1 MTEEKNMPAFPCG
14 VSQDHNNDLCEPAAW
29 RLSKLEIFAMHAPEI
44 PYWFVDK
51 RKNEEHDN
59 YFYCLEFDKNL
70 FFEWR
75 RYYAEQ
81 MIEEL
86 SK

>member
-29 RLSKLEIFAMHAPEI
+29 GLSKLEIFAMHAPEI
-44 PYWFVDK
+44 PEWFVDEK
-51 RKNEEHDN
+51 INNMGKGDYYFFKHDQ
-59 YFYCLEFDKNL
+59 KII
-70 FFEWR
+70 FEWR
-75 RYYAEQ
+75 RYYAEK